1 VTNEQFE
8 ATQNSTGVD
17 PFFFDKG
24 YTLAGKTGFQVWSGT
39 RLLIESLLFPLLDDN
54 DQLVKIQK
62 SLSTKKIIEL
72 GAGVGVVG
80 TAMAFSGCQ
89 VLLTDLPTLVEHSLL
104 PNLICNRENERGIK
118 STKEPRW
125 LHKASHNMR
134 FEENED
140 NENVVFPI
148 GNNGGWASITTID
161 WTEPLNEQVSSIT
174 SLDWIVASDC
184 VWLVSML
191 ESLLNTVDSLFR
203 KNHNARLLLSFQR
216 RESTD
221 RSRFSSVSS
230 IVNSVHER
238 EWSLD
243 CLAWRHVRQEG
254 ENEPKEVFVFEI
266 APLKRN
272 L

>member
-1 VTNEQFE
+1 
-8 ATQNSTGVD
+8 
-17 PFFFDKG
+17 
-24 YTLAGKTGFQVWSGT
+24 
-39 RLLIESLLFPLLDDN
+39 LLIESLLFPLLDDK
-54 DQLVKIQK
+54 DRLSTIQN
-62 SLSTKKIIEL
+62 SLSTKQIIEL

-80 TAMAFSGCQ
+80 TALAFSGCQ
-89 VLLTDLPTLVEHSLL
+89 VLLSDLPTLVEHSLL
-104 PNLICNRENERGIK
+104 PNLICNREIKRGIK
-118 STKEPRW
+118 SIKEPRW
-125 LHKASHNMR
+125 LCNASHDMK

-174 SLDWIVASDC
+174 SLDWIIASDC

-203 KNHNARLLLSFQR
+203 KNHKARLLLSFQR

-221 RSRFSSVSS
+221 GSRFSSVSS
-230 IVNSVHER
+230 IVNSVQER
-238 EWSLD
+238 QWSLD
-243 CLAWRHVRQEG
+243 CLAWRHVRQDG

-266 APLKRN
+266 APLRRN
-272 L
+272 F